1 MYYVLYLKMSKD
13 FKDVSCE
20 ILEITD
26 EIVHLGKPFKILF
39 STIPEILV

>member
-20 ILEITD
+20 ILEVID
-26 EIVHLGKPFKILF
+26 EIVHQGEPY
-39 STIPEILV
+39 